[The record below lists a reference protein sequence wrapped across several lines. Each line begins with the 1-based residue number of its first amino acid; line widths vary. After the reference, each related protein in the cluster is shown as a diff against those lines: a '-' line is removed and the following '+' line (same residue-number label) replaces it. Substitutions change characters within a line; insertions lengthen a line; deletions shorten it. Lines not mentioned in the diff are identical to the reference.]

1 MRCLL
6 REGQTPS
13 GAPEVVRA
21 PLRPLPSS
29 LLGGGRL
36 KAGMALPASHRSSHR
51 SEWGWPKLRG
61 AREGQHVEGGGPF
74 LLCGLLNKFPP
85 APAPGSP

>member
-6 REGQTPS
+6 KEGQTPS

-21 PLRPLPSS
+21 PPRPLPSS
-29 LLGGGRL
+29 LLGSGRL
-36 KAGMALPASHRSSHR
+36 KAGVALPASHR

-61 AREGQHVEGGGPF
+61 AGGP
-74 LLCGLLNKFPP
+74 LLALRPPEQIPP